1 MNAGLSRFVG
11 FAFASADLLIEIAPD
26 GRIAFAAGAGEAL
39 SGSPDE
45 QLVGRPWSDF
55 IDDYD
60 RHMAEALFRGLR
72 DGLRG
77 GPVVVR
83 LAQGADDVERA
94 AALCAFRLPQNEGA
108 LSCAL
113 TRAVPPPRTADRGL
127 HSKDSFEKVT
137 ATLFESAKTSGLE
150 LELALVELSGLTG
163 ARGAERAVDHELAGL
178 LRAHSHGGSAAAEL
192 GEDRFA
198 LVRPRG
204 ESPDALARKLLRL
217 LGVTEDAVTPAG
229 QAMSLTGEASPNQ
242 VIRAIR
248 YAVDSFI
255 ADGLDAALPSSLS
268 QAVTDSVRR
277 TALEVGAL
285 GHALAEKQFRL
296 VYQPVINLKAGGAVH
311 HHEVLVRFGQD
322 ESPFPMIRMAE
333 ELDLIEILD
342 LAVAEQT
349 IAKLAASRGL
359 KLAVNM
365 SGRTAQSPGFVA
377 KVAQMIAA
385 RPEARGRL
393 LFELTESAAITDM
406 PAAQAC
412 LQALRDEGCKVC
424 LDDFGAGAA
433 SLAYV
438 QQLPLDFVKI
448 DGRYIKELQHGGRE
462 TTFIR
467 HLVHMC
473 AELGVGTVA
482 EMVETKPAEQAV
494 RQAGVDLAQGYLYGA
509 PSDEPL
515 RLEARAPAI
524 RPGLKRAAG

>member
-26 GRIAFAAGAGEAL
+26 GRIAFAAGAAEAL
-39 SGSPDE
+39 SGSPDA

-55 IDDYD
+55 IDEYD
-60 RHMAEALFRGLR
+60 RPMADALFRGLK

-83 LAQGADDVERA
+83 LAQGPGGTERA
-94 AALCAFRLPQNEGA
+94 AALSVFRLPQNEGA
-108 LSCAL
+108 ISCAL

-127 HSKDSFEKVT
+127 QSKDSFEQVT
-137 ATLFESAKTSGLE
+137 ATLFESAKTTGLE
-150 LELALVELSGLTG
+150 LELALVELSGLTSV
-163 ARGAERAVDHELAGL
+163 RGDGGELDRELAGL

-204 ESPDALARKLLRL
+204 ESPESLARRLLRM
-217 LGVTEDAVTPAG
+217 LGVPEEAVRPAG
-229 QAMSLTGEASPNQ
+229 QAISLTGQASPNQ

-255 ADGLDAALPSSLS
+255 TEGLDAALPASLS
-268 QAVTDSVRR
+268 EAVTDSVRR
-277 TALEVGAL
+277 TAMEVGAL
-285 GHALAEKQFRL
+285 GQALAEKQFRL
-296 VYQPVINLKAGGAVH
+296 VYQPVVNLKAGGAVH

-333 ELDLIEILD
+333 ELDLIESLD
-342 LAVAEQT
+342 VAVAEQA
-349 IAKLAASRGL
+349 IAKLIASPGL

-365 SGRTAQSPGFVA
+365 SGRSAQSPSFVA
-377 KVAQMIAA
+377 KVAQMIASSPA
-385 RPEARGRL
+385 ARGRL

-406 PAAQAC
+406 PTAQAS
-412 LQALRDEGCKVC
+412 LQMLREEGCKLC

-467 HLVHMC
+467 HLVRMC
-473 AELGVGTVA
+473 AELGVGTIA

-509 PSDEPL
+509 PLDEPA
-515 RLEARAPAI
+515 RIEARPPAI

>member
-1 MNAGLSRFVG
+1 MTAGLSRFVG

-26 GRIAFAAGAGEAL
+26 GRIAFAAGAAEAL
-39 SGSPDE
+39 SGSPDS
-45 QLVGRPWSDF
+45 QLVGRLWSDF

-60 RHMAEALFRGLR
+60 RCMAEALFRGLKA
-72 DGLRG
+72 GLRG

-83 LAQGADDVERA
+83 LAQSDGETERA

-108 LSCAL
+108 ISCAL
-113 TRAVPPPRTADRGL
+113 TRAAPPPRTADRGL
-127 HSKDSFEKVT
+127 HSKDSFEQVT
-137 ATLFESAKTSGLE
+137 ATLFESARTTGLE
-150 LELALVELSGLTG
+150 LELALVELSGLTS
-163 ARGAERAVDHELAGL
+163 ARGGRRKIDHELAGL

-204 ESPDALARKLLRL
+204 ESPDALAGRLLRL
-217 LGVTEDAVTPAG
+217 LGVAEETVTPAG
-229 QAMSLTGEASPNQ
+229 QAMSLTGEASPSQ

-255 ADGLDAALPSSLS
+255 TDGFDATLPASLA

-277 TALEVGAL
+277 TAMEVGAL

-333 ELDLIEILD
+333 ELDLIESLD

-349 IAKLAASRGL
+349 IAKLVASPGL

-365 SGRTAQSPGFVA
+365 SGRTVQSPGFVA
-377 KVAQMIAA
+377 RIAQMIAA
-385 RPEARGRL
+385 NPPARERL
-393 LFELTESAAITDM
+393 LFELTESAAITEM
-406 PAAQAC
+406 PTAQAN
-412 LQALRDEGCKVC
+412 LQTLRDEGCRIC
-424 LDDFGAGAA
+424 LDDFGSGAA

-448 DGRYIKELQHGGRE
+448 DGRYIRELQHGSRE
-462 TTFIR
+462 TTFVR
-467 HLVHMC
+467 HLVRMC
-473 AELGVGTVA
+473 AELGVGTIA
-482 EMVETKPAEQAV
+482 EMVETRPAEQAV
-494 RQAGVDLAQGYLYGA
+494 RRAGVDLAQGYLYGA
-509 PSDEPL
+509 PGDEPL
-515 RLEARAPAI
+515 CIEARAPAI
-524 RPGLKRAAG
+524 RPGLKRAG